1 MHISIDVRMIN
12 KTGIGRYVRNLI
24 FNLTKIDKDNHY
36 TLFFNKTQQKNYIDI
51 WRNDNFKKKFI
62 GSSIF
67 TIKEQIEFPFHLILE
82 NIDVFHSPHFVLPLL
97 YPSKS
102 VVTIHDL
109 TPIIFPEEL
118 TSKKARIY
126 YRGMLFLAIKKAN
139 KIIAVSNY
147 TKKDIVNIFGISPGK
162 IEVVYEGVNDCYRP
176 IKDKRILDHIKKKFG
191 IDREFLLYVGLSK
204 PHKNLVRLIKA
215 FKILRKNIRL
225 DLKLVIAGK
234 IDPRYPE
241 VRKIVDKL
249 GLREDV
255 IFTDF
260 VSDQDLVLLYNAAKA
275 FVFPSLY
282 EGFGLPPLEAMA
294 CGTPVVSSKVASLA
308 EVLGDAAVVFHP
320 LDIHDMADKVYQV
333 VSDENLRK
341 QLSEKGIRWVK
352 RFSWEKCARE
362 TLKIYE
368 KVHNEKS

>member
-1 MHISIDVRMIN
+1 MHIGIDVRMID
-12 KTGIGRYVRNLI
+12 KTGIGQYIKNLI
-24 FNLTKIDKDNHY
+24 FNLAKIDKANHY
-36 TLFFNKTQQKNYIDI
+36 TLFLNKVQQENYIDT
-51 WRNDNFKKKFI
+51 WKNDNFEKRFI
-62 GSSIF
+62 RSPIF
-67 TIKEQIEFPFHLILE
+67 TIKEQIEFPFRLVLK
-82 NIDVFHSPHFVLPLL
+82 NIDVFHSPHFILPLL
-97 YPSKS
+97 YPLKYI
-102 VVTIHDL
+102 VTIHDL
-109 TPIIFPEEL
+109 IPIIFPEEL
-118 TSKKARIY
+118 TSKRAKIY
-126 YRGMLFLAIKKAN
+126 YRSMLFSATQRAN

-147 TKKDIVNIFGISPGK
+147 TKKDIVNICNIPPIK

-341 QLSEKGIRWVK
+341 QLSEKGVRWVK